1 MGSVCPHRRSQYAEA
16 AEMAGLLRNRPR
28 YDAVQQRVSSGVRS
42 RSRTASRN
50 GANPEAVIAT
60 TNKNAGEEIASRRR
74 QHQPRCVPPNA
85 GTPCLEVPMTC
96 GSTKTIVRL
105 LAGTFVFGLVFGTFA
120 SAQDRMPP
128 IPADKLTP
136 AQKKTVDEYKKA
148 RGGEPG
154 GPWAVLTRSPELM
167 SRTLMLSDYLRFNS
181 TLPPRLS
188 EFVILMTARE
198 WGQNYEWNAH
208 HPLAAKGGL
217 NPEVAKAVAEGRRP
231 VQMAEDEA
239 SLYDLIQE
247 LLHNRT
253 FSDSTYARAVSK
265 FGEQAVVDA
274 VSISGYYTMVAM
286 LLNTARTPLGP
297 GVPAP
302 LPAFP

>member
-1 MGSVCPHRRSQYAEA
+1 
-16 AEMAGLLRNRPR
+16 MACDN
-28 YDAVQQRVSSGVRS
+28 
-42 RSRTASRN
+42 SRTVLRRLAVTVVL
-50 GANPEAVIAT
+50 GLACAAFAN
-60 TNKNAGEEIASRRR
+60 
-74 QHQPRCVPPNA
+74 
-85 GTPCLEVPMTC
+85 
-96 GSTKTIVRL
+96 
-105 LAGTFVFGLVFGTFA
+105 
-120 SAQDRMPP
+120 AQDRLPP
-128 IPADKLTP
+128 LPADKLTP
-136 AQKKTVDEYKKA
+136 AQKKAVDDYKKA

-208 HPLAAKGGL
+208 HSLALKGGL
-217 NPEVAKAVAEGRRP
+217 NPEIAKAVAEGRRP
-231 VQMAEDEA
+231 AQMAEDEA

-253 FSDSTYARAVSK
+253 VSDATYTRAVSK

-286 LLNTARTPLGP
+286 LLNTARTPLAP
-297 GVPAP
+297 GVSAP

>member
-1 MGSVCPHRRSQYAEA
+1 
-16 AEMAGLLRNRPR
+16 MACNR
-28 YDAVQQRVSSGVRS
+28 
-42 RSRTASRN
+42 
-50 GANPEAVIAT
+50 
-60 TNKNAGEEIASRRR
+60 
-74 QHQPRCVPPNA
+74 
-85 GTPCLEVPMTC
+85 
-96 GSTKTIVRL
+96 TKTIVRL
-105 LAGTFVFGLVFGTFA
+105 LAGTFVFGLAFGTFA

-136 AQKKTVDEYKKA
+136 AQKKTVDDYKKA

-208 HPLAAKGGL
+208 HPLAIKGGL

-231 VQMAEDEA
+231 AQMAEDEA
-239 SLYDLIQE
+239 TLYDLIQE
-247 LLHNRT
+247 LLQYRT
-253 FSDSTYARAVSK
+253 VSDATYARAVSK
-265 FGEQAVVDA
+265 FGVQSVVYGL
-274 VSISGYYTMVAM
+274 SISGYYTMVAM
-286 LLNTARTPLGP
+286 LLNTARTPLAS

>member
-1 MGSVCPHRRSQYAEA
+1 MVERKACRIPA
-16 AEMAGLLRNRPR
+16 AR
-28 YDAVQQRVSSGVRS
+28 Q
-42 RSRTASRN
+42 
-50 GANPEAVIAT
+50 
-60 TNKNAGEEIASRRR
+60 SRRVPSKAET
-74 QHQPRCVPPNA
+74 PR
-85 GTPCLEVPMTC
+85 LEVPMAY
-96 GSTKTIVRL
+96 GSTKTIGRL
-105 LAGTFVFGLVFGTFA
+105 LAGTIVFGLVFGASA
-120 SAQDRMPP
+120 SAQDRLPP
-128 IPADKLTP
+128 VAADKLTP
-136 AQKKTVDEYKKA
+136 AQKKTVDEYKKV

-208 HPLAAKGGL
+208 QPLAVKGGL
-217 NPEVAKAVAEGRRP
+217 NPEVAKAIAEGRRP
-231 VQMAEDEA
+231 AQMADDEA
-239 SLYDLIQE
+239 ILYDLIQE

-253 FSDSTYARAVSK
+253 VSDSTYARAVSK
-265 FGEQAVVDA
+265 FGEQTVVES
-274 VSISGYYTMVAM
+274 VSISGYYTMIAM

-297 GVPAP
+297 GIPTP

>member
-1 MGSVCPHRRSQYAEA
+1 
-16 AEMAGLLRNRPR
+16 
-28 YDAVQQRVSSGVRS
+28 
-42 RSRTASRN
+42 
-50 GANPEAVIAT
+50 
-60 TNKNAGEEIASRRR
+60 
-74 QHQPRCVPPNA
+74 
-85 GTPCLEVPMTC
+85 MTC
-96 GSTKTIVRL
+96 GSNKTMPRL
-105 LAGTFVFGLVFGTFA
+105 LVCTLVFGLAFGN
-120 SAQDRMPP
+120 SPGAQDRMPP
-128 IPADKLTP
+128 IPADKMTP
-136 AQKKTVDEYKKA
+136 AQKQAVEEYKKV
-148 RGGEPG
+148 RGTEAG

-208 HPLAAKGGL
+208 HPLAVKGGL

-253 FSDSTYARAVSK
+253 VSDSTYARAVSK

-274 VSISGYYTMVAM
+274 VSISGYYTMVGM
-286 LLNTARTPLGP
+286 LLNTARTPLAG

>member
-1 MGSVCPHRRSQYAEA
+1 
-16 AEMAGLLRNRPR
+16 
-28 YDAVQQRVSSGVRS
+28 
-42 RSRTASRN
+42 
-50 GANPEAVIAT
+50 
-60 TNKNAGEEIASRRR
+60 
-74 QHQPRCVPPNA
+74 
-85 GTPCLEVPMTC
+85 MTC
-96 GSTKTIVRL
+96 TRTIVRL
-105 LAGTFVFGLVFGTFA
+105 LAGAFVLVLVFGAFTN
-120 SAQDRMPP
+120 AQDRLPP

-154 GPWAVLTRSPELM
+154 GPWAVLSRSPELM

-208 HPLAAKGGL
+208 QPLAIKGGL
-217 NPEVAKAVAEGRRP
+217 NPEVAKAIAEGRRP
-231 VQMAEDEA
+231 AQMAEDEA

-253 FSDSTYARAVSK
+253 VSDPTYVRAVSK

-297 GVPAP
+297 GVPAQ

>member
-1 MGSVCPHRRSQYAEA
+1 
-16 AEMAGLLRNRPR
+16 MA
-28 YDAVQQRVSSGVRS
+28 
-42 RSRTASRN
+42 
-50 GANPEAVIAT
+50 
-60 TNKNAGEEIASRRR
+60 
-74 QHQPRCVPPNA
+74 
-85 GTPCLEVPMTC
+85 C
-96 GSTKTIVRL
+96 GSTKTIKGKV
-105 LAGTFVFGLVFGTFA
+105 AGTFVFGLIFGAFA

-128 IPADKLTP
+128 LPADKLTP

-208 HPLAAKGGL
+208 QPLAIKGGL
-217 NPEVAKAVAEGRRP
+217 NPEVAKAIAEGRRP
-231 VQMAEDEA
+231 GQMAEDEA
-239 SLYDLIQE
+239 GLYDLIQE

-253 FSDSTYARAVSK
+253 VSDSTYARAVSK
-265 FGEQAVVDA
+265 FGEQAVVEA

-286 LLNTARTPLGP
+286 LLNTARTPLAP
-297 GVPAP
+297 GVVAQ
-302 LPAFP
+302 LPDFP

>member
-1 MGSVCPHRRSQYAEA
+1 MEVA
-16 AEMAGLLRNRPR
+16 MARHCRT
-28 YDAVQQRVSSGVRS
+28 VVR
-42 RSRTASRN
+42 A
-50 GANPEAVIAT
+50 
-60 TNKNAGEEIASRRR
+60 
-74 QHQPRCVPPNA
+74 
-85 GTPCLEVPMTC
+85 
-96 GSTKTIVRL
+96 
-105 LAGTFVFGLVFGTFA
+105 LALTFVIGLACGAFA
-120 SAQDRMPP
+120 SAQDRLPP
-128 IPADKLTP
+128 LPADKLTP
-136 AQKKTVDEYKKA
+136 AQKKAVDDYKKA

-208 HPLAAKGGL
+208 HSLALKGGL
-217 NPEVAKAVAEGRRP
+217 SPEIAKAVAEGRRP
-231 VQMAEDEA
+231 AQMAEDEA

-247 LLHNRT
+247 LLRNRT
-253 FSDSTYARAVSK
+253 VSDSTYSRAVSK

-286 LLNTARTPLGP
+286 LLNTARTPLAA
-297 GVPAP
+297 GVSPP

>member
-1 MGSVCPHRRSQYAEA
+1 
-16 AEMAGLLRNRPR
+16 MA
-28 YDAVQQRVSSGVRS
+28 
-42 RSRTASRN
+42 
-50 GANPEAVIAT
+50 
-60 TNKNAGEEIASRRR
+60 
-74 QHQPRCVPPNA
+74 
-85 GTPCLEVPMTC
+85 C
-96 GSTKTIVRL
+96 GSTRTIEGL
-105 LAGTFVFGLVFGTFA
+105 LAGTLVFGLFFGAFV

-148 RGGEPG
+148 RGGG

-208 HPLAAKGGL
+208 HPLAVKGGL

-253 FSDSTYARAVSK
+253 VSDSTYARAVST

-286 LLNTARTPLGP
+286 LLNTARTPLAP
-297 GVPAP
+297 GVTAP

>member
-1 MGSVCPHRRSQYAEA
+1 
-16 AEMAGLLRNRPR
+16 
-28 YDAVQQRVSSGVRS
+28 
-42 RSRTASRN
+42 
-50 GANPEAVIAT
+50 
-60 TNKNAGEEIASRRR
+60 
-74 QHQPRCVPPNA
+74 
-85 GTPCLEVPMTC
+85 MTC
-96 GSTKTIVRL
+96 GSTRRIARL
-105 LAGTFVFGLVFGTFA
+105 LAGTFVFGLVFAAVA
-120 SAQDRMPP
+120 SGQDRMPS
-128 IPADKLTP
+128 IPTDKLTP
-136 AQKKTVDEYKKA
+136 AQKKTVDEYKKV

-167 SRTLMLSDYLRFNS
+167 ARTLMLSDHLRFNS
-181 TLPPRLS
+181 SLPPRLS

-208 HPLAAKGGL
+208 HPLAVKGGL

-231 VQMAEDEA
+231 VQMEEDEA

-253 FSDSTYARAVSK
+253 VSDSTYARAVSK
-265 FGEQAVVDA
+265 FGEQAIVDA

>member
-1 MGSVCPHRRSQYAEA
+1 
-16 AEMAGLLRNRPR
+16 MA
-28 YDAVQQRVSSGVRS
+28 
-42 RSRTASRN
+42 
-50 GANPEAVIAT
+50 
-60 TNKNAGEEIASRRR
+60 
-74 QHQPRCVPPNA
+74 
-85 GTPCLEVPMTC
+85 C

-105 LAGTFVFGLVFGTFA
+105 LAVTFVLGLVLGTFA

-128 IPADKLTP
+128 VPADKLTP

-154 GPWAVLTRSPELM
+154 GPWAILTRSPELM

-208 HPLAAKGGL
+208 HSLALKGGL
-217 NPEVAKAVAEGRRP
+217 SPDVAKAIAEGRRP
-231 VQMAEDEA
+231 AQMAEDEA

-247 LLHNRT
+247 LLNNRT
-253 FSDSTYARAVSK
+253 VSDSTYARAVSK

-274 VSISGYYTMVAM
+274 VSISGYYTMIAM
-286 LLNTARTPLGP
+286 LLNTARTPLAP
-297 GVPAP
+297 GVSAP

>member
-1 MGSVCPHRRSQYAEA
+1 
-16 AEMAGLLRNRPR
+16 MA
-28 YDAVQQRVSSGVRS
+28 
-42 RSRTASRN
+42 
-50 GANPEAVIAT
+50 
-60 TNKNAGEEIASRRR
+60 
-74 QHQPRCVPPNA
+74 
-85 GTPCLEVPMTC
+85 C
-96 GSTKTIVRL
+96 GCTKTILRL
-105 LAGTFVFGLVFGTFA
+105 LASTFMFGLACGAVA

-128 IPADKLTP
+128 VPAEKLTP
-136 AQKKTVDEYKKA
+136 AQKKTVDEYKKV

-208 HPLAAKGGL
+208 QPLAVKGGL
-217 NPEVAKAVAEGRRP
+217 NPEVAKAIAEGRRP

-253 FSDSTYARAVSK
+253 VSDSTYARAVSK
-265 FGEQAVVDA
+265 FGEQAVVEA

-286 LLNTARTPLGP
+286 LLNTARTPLGA
-297 GVPAP
+297 GIPAP

>member
-1 MGSVCPHRRSQYAEA
+1 MRC
-16 AEMAGLLRNRPR
+16 
-28 YDAVQQRVSSGVRS
+28 
-42 RSRTASRN
+42 AS
-50 GANPEAVIAT
+50 P
-60 TNKNAGEEIASRRR
+60 KS
-74 QHQPRCVPPNA
+74 
-85 GTPCLEVPMTC
+85 
-96 GSTKTIVRL
+96 IVRL
-105 LAGTFVFGLVFGTFA
+105 LAGTFVVGLVFGGFA

-208 HPLAAKGGL
+208 HPLAVKGGL

-231 VQMAEDEA
+231 AQMAEDEA
-239 SLYDLIQE
+239 ILYDLIQE
-247 LLHNRT
+247 LLRNRT
-253 FSDSTYARAVSK
+253 VSDSTYARAVSK

-274 VSISGYYTMVAM
+274 VSISGYYTMIAM
-286 LLNTARTPLGP
+286 LLNTARTPLGL
-297 GVPAP
+297 GIPAP
-302 LPAFP
+302 LAAFP

>member
-1 MGSVCPHRRSQYAEA
+1 MVCHA
-16 AEMAGLLRNRPR
+16 
-28 YDAVQQRVSSGVRS
+28 
-42 RSRTASRN
+42 
-50 GANPEAVIAT
+50 
-60 TNKNAGEEIASRRR
+60 
-74 QHQPRCVPPNA
+74 
-85 GTPCLEVPMTC
+85 
-96 GSTKTIVRL
+96 TKTVARL
-105 LAGTFVFGLVFGTFA
+105 SAALVFSLVVAAGA
-120 SAQDRMPP
+120 GAQDRLPP

-136 AQKKTVDEYKKA
+136 AQKKTVDEYRKT

-167 SRTLMLSDYLRFNS
+167 ARTLALSDYLRFNS

-198 WGQNYEWNAH
+198 WGSNYEWNAH
-208 HPLAAKGGL
+208 HSLALKGGL
-217 NPEVAKAVAEGRRP
+217 NPDVAKAVAEGRRP
-231 VQMAEDEA
+231 AQMANDEA

-253 FSDSTYARAVSK
+253 VSDATYTRAIAT

-286 LLNTARTPLGP
+286 LLNTARTPLAAGIAP
-297 GVPAP
+297 P

>member
-1 MGSVCPHRRSQYAEA
+1 MG
-16 AEMAGLLRNRPR
+16 
-28 YDAVQQRVSSGVRS
+28 
-42 RSRTASRN
+42 
-50 GANPEAVIAT
+50 
-60 TNKNAGEEIASRRR
+60 
-74 QHQPRCVPPNA
+74 
-85 GTPCLEVPMTC
+85 C
-96 GSTKTIVRL
+96 GSTKTIKSL
-105 LAGTFVFGLVFGTFA
+105 MAGTFVFGLILGTVA

-181 TLPPRLS
+181 TLSPRLS

-208 HPLAAKGGL
+208 QPLAIKGGL
-217 NPEVAKAVAEGRRP
+217 SPEVAKAVAEGRRP

-253 FSDSTYARAVSK
+253 VSDSTYARAVSR

-286 LLNTARTPLGP
+286 LLNTARTPLAP
-297 GVPAP
+297 GVPTP

>member
-1 MGSVCPHRRSQYAEA
+1 
-16 AEMAGLLRNRPR
+16 MA
-28 YDAVQQRVSSGVRS
+28 
-42 RSRTASRN
+42 
-50 GANPEAVIAT
+50 
-60 TNKNAGEEIASRRR
+60 
-74 QHQPRCVPPNA
+74 
-85 GTPCLEVPMTC
+85 C
-96 GSTKTIVRL
+96 GNIKTIVRV
-105 LAGTFVFGLVFGTFA
+105 LAGTFVFGFILGALA

-136 AQKKTVDEYKKA
+136 AQKKAVDEYKKA

-181 TLPPRLS
+181 TLPPRQS

-208 HPLAAKGGL
+208 HPLAVKGGL

-231 VQMAEDEA
+231 MQMAEDEA

-253 FSDSTYARAVSK
+253 ISDSTYARAVST

-297 GVPAP
+297 GVPPP

>member
-1 MGSVCPHRRSQYAEA
+1 MV
-16 AEMAGLLRNRPR
+16 
-28 YDAVQQRVSSGVRS
+28 
-42 RSRTASRN
+42 
-50 GANPEAVIAT
+50 
-60 TNKNAGEEIASRRR
+60 
-74 QHQPRCVPPNA
+74 
-85 GTPCLEVPMTC
+85 C
-96 GSTKTIVRL
+96 GSTKTVLRL
-105 LAGTFVFGLVFGTFA
+105 LAGTFVLGLTFGAFA

-136 AQKKTVDEYKKA
+136 AQKKTVDEYRKA

-208 HPLAAKGGL
+208 YPLAVKGGL
-217 NPEVAKAVAEGRRP
+217 NPEIARAVAEGHRP
-231 VQMAEDEA
+231 AQMAEDEA

-247 LLHNRT
+247 LLDNRT
-253 FSDSTYARAVSK
+253 VSDPTYVRAVAK

-297 GVPAP
+297 GVSAP

>member
-1 MGSVCPHRRSQYAEA
+1 
-16 AEMAGLLRNRPR
+16 
-28 YDAVQQRVSSGVRS
+28 
-42 RSRTASRN
+42 
-50 GANPEAVIAT
+50 
-60 TNKNAGEEIASRRR
+60 
-74 QHQPRCVPPNA
+74 
-85 GTPCLEVPMTC
+85 MTC
-96 GSTKTIVRL
+96 TRTIVRL
-105 LAGTFVFGLVFGTFA
+105 LAGAFVLVLVFGAFA
-120 SAQDRMPP
+120 NDQDRLPP
-128 IPADKLTP
+128 IAADKLTP

-154 GPWAVLTRSPELM
+154 GPWAVLSRSPELM

-208 HPLAAKGGL
+208 QPLAIKGGL

-231 VQMAEDEA
+231 AQMAEDEA

-253 FSDSTYARAVSK
+253 VSDPTFARAVSK

-286 LLNTARTPLGP
+286 LINTARTPLGP